1 MANIGRLLRSAKSSP
16 VKKEPYCPDAGD
28 IIWID
33 FDPQAGREMAGRH
46 SALVVSPRKYNEFS
60 RLCLLFPITG
70 QVKGWNFEVLLPEDF
85 GIPGGTKFGGS
96 VVSDQ
101 LKSMSWKERNS
112 DFACRAPDGIL
123 EDAMAKCRTLLPL

>member
-1 MANIGRLLRSAKSSP
+1 MVNIGRLLRSAKSSAA
-16 VKKEPYCPDAGD
+16 KEAYCPDAGD

-46 SALVVSPRKYNEFS
+46 AALVVSPRQYNQFS

-70 QVKGWNFEVLLPEDF
+70 QVKGWNFEVLLPKDF
-85 GIPGGTKFGGS
+85 GIPGGTKLGGS

-101 LKSMSWKERNS
+101 IKNMSWKERNS
-112 DFACRAPDGIL
+112 EFACLAPDGIL
-123 EDAMAKCRTLLPL
+123 DDAMAKCRTLLPI

>member
-1 MANIGRLLRSAKSSP
+1 MVNIGRLLRSAKSSAP
-16 VKKEPYCPDAGD
+16 REPYCPDSGD

-46 SALVVSPRKYNEFS
+46 SALVASPRRYNEFS

-70 QVKGWNFEVLLPEDF
+70 QVKGWNFEVLLPSDF
-85 GIPGGTKFGGS
+85 GIPGGTKLGGS
-96 VVSDQ
+96 VVADQ
-101 LKSMSWKERNS
+101 LKSFSWKERNS

-123 EDAMAKCRTLLPL
+123 EDAIAKFRTLLNI